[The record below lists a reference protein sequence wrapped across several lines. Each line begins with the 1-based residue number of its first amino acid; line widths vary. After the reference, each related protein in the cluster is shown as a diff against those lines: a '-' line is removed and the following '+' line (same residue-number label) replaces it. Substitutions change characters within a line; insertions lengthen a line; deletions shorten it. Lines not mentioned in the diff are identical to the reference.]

1 MRGIQ
6 PARRPPSPLD
16 AEFATELQCRWP
28 SALGFPTMA
37 STAPACPGPS
47 AAVRRLSGII
57 SSNDGLLAASS
68 FGTLVVN
75 DPLRP
80 SEPLRA
86 AIQETP
92 WPRRGQYPAAG
103 LDGLG
108 RIGGVEGYS
117 RLSDSRRLR

>member
-68 FGTLVVN
+68 FGTLAAN
-75 DPLRP
+75 DP
-80 SEPLRA
+80 EPTLISSRNWKFA
-86 AIQETP
+86 
-92 WPRRGQYPAAG
+92 
-103 LDGLG
+103 DGTK
-108 RIGGVEGYS
+108 
-117 RLSDSRRLR
+117 